1 MYTQACM
8 HIHKH
13 THAHTHAR
21 THARMTVTACEHKE
35 LNKCL
40 VSKQHLYYY
49 PSILNNHTFFVTQDK
64 QGAMQI
70 FVILFEHAARAYYD
84 SLVHS

>member
-1 MYTQACM
+1 M
-8 HIHKH
+8 
-13 THAHTHAR
+13 
-21 THARMTVTACEHKE
+21 
-35 LNKCL
+35 
-40 VSKQHLYYY
+40 SKQHLYYY